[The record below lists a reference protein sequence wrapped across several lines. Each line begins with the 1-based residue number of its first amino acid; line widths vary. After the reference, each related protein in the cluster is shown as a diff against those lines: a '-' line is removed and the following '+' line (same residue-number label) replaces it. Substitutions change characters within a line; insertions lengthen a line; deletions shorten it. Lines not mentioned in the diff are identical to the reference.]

1 MHNYTTYLRGNAI
14 YLSYIKNNK
23 RHRESLS
30 KLIKSLNLE
39 NNQALEYLEGLSLEK
54 ILKMKKGALKPN
66 KEPEQES
73 LKTAKKIKKDTSI
86 KQAKESFFNQKI
98 GLKEE
103 SLRFMRLRF
112 STILKLMNIK
122 ENSKVSKIT
131 KESVTS
137 YHNNAF
143 KKYKKNTLVSLNSL
157 LKSFLEFCEQEGYIN
172 KTPYFK
178 ITMKNAKEG
187 GKIEPFSLNEIKAI
201 LQSIPDLRLKA
212 FLTTAFLTGLRTGEQ
227 LALLWSDIDFENKK
241 ININKSLNISGV
253 ITSPKNKPSVREVD
267 LLEPVGKI
275 LKELQASE
283 PANKKFVFISMPK
296 RTTMFQRAF
305 RTLLKALNLKD
316 RKLYTTR
323 HTFASLMLSQGE
335 EAMWVSKTLGHKD
348 LNTTYKTYSHYI
360 PKQEKE
366 RAKFLKEIL

>member
-1 MHNYTTYLRGNAI
+1 MHNYTIYLRGNAI
-14 YLSYIKNNK
+14 YLNYIKNSK

-86 KQAKESFFNQKI
+86 KQAKESFLNQKI

-157 LKSFLEFCEQEGYIN
+157 LKSFLEFCQAEGFIE
-172 KTPYFK
+172 KSPYFP
-178 ITMKNAKEG
+178 ITLKNAQEAKA
-187 GKIEPFSLNEIKAI
+187 IEPFSLEEVKTLIENAP
-201 LQSIPDLRLKA
+201 SLRLKA
-212 FLTTAFLTGLRTGEQ
+212 FLTTAFLAGLRTGEQ
-227 LALLWSDIDFENKK
+227 LALLWSDVDFKNKK

-253 ITSPKNKPSVREVD
+253 ITSPKNKPSIREVD
-267 LLEPVGKI
+267 LLEPVEKI
-275 LKELQASE
+275 LKELKATE
-283 PANKKFVFISMPK
+283 PANKKMIFLSVPK
-296 RTTMFQRAF
+296 RTQDFQRAF
-305 RTLLKALNLKD
+305 KKLLKALNLKD
-316 RKLYTTR
+316 RKLYATR

-335 EAMWVSKTLGHKD
+335 EAMWISQTLGHKD

-360 PKQEKE
+360 PKQDKE
-366 RAKFLKEIL
+366 RAKFLKGIL

>member
-1 MHNYTTYLRGNAI
+1 MHNHTIYLRGNAI
-14 YLSYIKNNK
+14 YLNYIKNSK

-73 LKTAKKIKKDTSI
+73 LKTAKKIKKDISI

-112 STILKLMNIK
+112 NTILKLMNIK

-187 GKIEPFSLNEIKAI
+187 EKIDPFSLNEVKAI

-227 LALLWSDIDFENKK
+227 LALLWSDIDFKNKK

-253 ITSPKNKPSVREVD
+253 ITSPKNKPSIREVD
-267 LLEPVGKI
+267 LLEPVEKI
-275 LKELQASE
+275 LKELKATE
-283 PANKKFVFISMPK
+283 PANKKMIFLSVPK
-296 RTTMFQRAF
+296 RTQDFQRAF
-305 RTLLKALNLKD
+305 KKLLKALNLKD
-316 RKLYTTR
+316 RKLYATR

-335 EAMWVSKTLGHKD
+335 EAMWISQTLGHKD

-360 PKQEKE
+360 PKQDKE
-366 RAKFLKEIL
+366 RAKFLNGIL

>member
-1 MHNYTTYLRGNAI
+1 MHNHTIYLRGNAI
-14 YLSYIKNNK
+14 YLNYIKNSK

-39 NNQALEYLEGLSLEK
+39 NNQALEYLKGLSLEK
-54 ILKMKKGALKPN
+54 ILKMKKRALKPSE
-66 KEPEQES
+66 EPEQES

-131 KESVTS
+131 KESVTN

-157 LKSFLEFCEQEGYIN
+157 LKSFLEFCEQEGYTD

-187 GKIEPFSLNEIKAI
+187 EKIDPFSLNEIKAI

-227 LALLWSDIDFENKK
+227 LALLWSDVDFKNKK
-241 ININKSLNISGV
+241 IKINKSLNISGV
-253 ITSPKNKPSVREVD
+253 ITSPKNKPSIREVD
-267 LLEPVGKI
+267 LLEPVEKI
-275 LKELQASE
+275 LKELKATE
-283 PANKKFVFISMPK
+283 PANKKMIFLSVPK
-296 RTTMFQRAF
+296 RTQDFQRAF
-305 RTLLKALNLKD
+305 KKLLKALNLKD
-316 RKLYTTR
+316 RKLYATR

-335 EAMWVSKTLGHKD
+335 EAMWISQTLGHKD

-360 PKQEKE
+360 PKQDKE
-366 RAKFLKEIL
+366 RAKFLKGIL

>member
-1 MHNYTTYLRGNAI
+1 MHNHTIYLRGNAI
-14 YLSYIKNNK
+14 YLSYIKDSK
-23 RHRESLS
+23 RHRKSLS

-54 ILKMKKGALKPN
+54 ILKMQKGALKSN

-86 KQAKESFFNQKI
+86 EQAKESFFNQKI

-112 STILKLMNIK
+112 NTILKLMNIK
-122 ENSKVSKIT
+122 ESSKVSKIT
-131 KESVTS
+131 KESVTN

-157 LKSFLEFCEQEGYIN
+157 LKSFLEFCEQEGHTN
-172 KTPYFK
+172 KNPYFK

-187 GKIEPFSLNEIKAI
+187 EKIDPFSLNEIKAI
-201 LQSIPDLRLKA
+201 LKSTPDLRLKA
-212 FLTTAFLTGLRTGEQ
+212 FLTTAFFTGLRTGEQ

-241 ININKSLNISGV
+241 ININKSLNLSGV
-253 ITSPKNKPSVREVD
+253 ITSPKNKPSIREVD
-267 LLEPVGKI
+267 LLEPVEKI
-275 LKELQASE
+275 LKELKASE
-283 PANKKFVFISMPK
+283 PANKKMIFLSVPK
-296 RTTMFQRAF
+296 RTQDFQRAF
-305 RTLLKALNLKD
+305 KKLLKALNLKD

-335 EAMWVSKTLGHKD
+335 EAMWISKTLGHKD

-360 PKQEKE
+360 PKQDKE
-366 RAKFLKEIL
+366 RAKFLKGIL